1 MKGLLIKDYYMAL
14 KYAKGYFLI
23 SIIFGIISIM
33 GSDNMFFALYPAM
46 LGGLFSVSIMAY
58 DEKSGWNSYA
68 AILPCTRRMI
78 VTEKYIF
85 AVLFIIP
92 IAVINSA
99 AIIAGEMMRGGSMA
113 EAGMIIL
120 TMLSVAIIFPSIM
133 LPASL
138 KFGVEKGRIIFYI
151 VIVLI
156 SASFPVIFNII
167 GSDGDTGPVVFS
179 YGFQTFIIAVVIMVL
194 SWFIS
199 VRIYESKDI

>member
-1 MKGLLIKDYYMAL
+1 MNGLLIKDYYMAL

-167 GSDGDTGPVVFS
+167 GSDGDTSPVVLP
-179 YGFQTFIIAVVIMVL
+179 YGFQTFIIAVIIMVL
-194 SWFIS
+194 SWFVS
-199 VRIYESKDI
+199 VRIYEGKDI

>member
-99 AIIAGEMMRGGSMA
+99 AIIAGEVMRGGSIA

-133 LPASL
+133 LPSSL

-167 GSDGDTGPVVFS
+167 GSDGDMSPVVLP

-194 SWFIS
+194 SWFVS
-199 VRIYESKDI
+199 VRIYEGKDI